1 MSWSKSCPFSC
12 RRLFPLSAQYK
23 GALAGEEDNA
33 DDDQDDAASPERKP
47 KAKQTK
53 PVAKQALK
61 EKKCQASAACT
72 ASAYK
77 PHLYNEKRNI
87 FLAASNLPYKEA
99 VQAWNGSE
107 ERREF
112 LSGLNLRELKKRKF
126 VPKTCNVN
134 PFKDPELP

>member
-12 RRLFPLSAQYK
+12 RSFPLNAQYK
-23 GALAGEEDNA
+23 GALTAEEDNA

-47 KAKQTK
+47 KATRAK
-53 PVAKQALK
+53 PVSKQVLK
-61 EKKCQASAACT
+61 KKRCQASAACV

-77 PHLYNEKRNI
+77 PHLYNEKRKI
-87 FLAASNLPYKEA
+87 FLAASSLPYKEA

-107 ERREF
+107 ERRVL
-112 LSGLNLRELKKRKF
+112 LSGLSLRELKKRKF